1 MEWYI
6 VRAQANRERKVSERI
21 LKEADKGEL
30 NGVIGRVV
38 VPMEKVFAAK
48 DGKKTQRDKVMFP
61 GYIFVETSA
70 IGELKQVIKKID
82 GATGLLTDRAG
93 NVQVVAENEVN
104 RMIGLHEENRNK
116 NFSDIFSVGDEVT
129 VIEGP
134 FASFKGNIDFIDKE
148 KGKLKVNILIFG
160 RLTTVELD
168 ETQIRK

>member
-93 NVQVVAENEVN
+93 NVQVVGENEVN

-116 NFSDIFSVGDEVT
+116 NFSDIFSIGEEVT
-129 VIEGP
+129 VTEGP
-134 FASFKGNIDFIDKE
+134 FASFKGNIEFVDKE

-160 RLTTVELD
+160 RPTTVELD